1 MSYDISKVNCISG
14 CVLLERKASQNPK
27 ITCTVAL
34 CECASELLET
44 DEVHKCV
51 YRERERWCRIHKWII
66 VFETSVRHM

>member
-51 YRERERWCRIHKWII
+51 YRESADVGFTNESLFLKHLY
-66 VFETSVRHM
+66 VT